1 MEIKS
6 KCFLVSV
13 KRLKR
18 VRNCYDIKSLP
29 KDKIIYADCLEDIN
43 TKVLEIIRAERDYL
57 LNLEGSLS
65 RPHYD
70 LKDCDYEYYR

>member
-43 TKVLEIIRAERDYL
+43 TKVLEIIRAAAIQQCFV
-57 LNLEGSLS
+57 GQQAV
-65 RPHYD
+65 
-70 LKDCDYEYYR
+70 YYIICFLII